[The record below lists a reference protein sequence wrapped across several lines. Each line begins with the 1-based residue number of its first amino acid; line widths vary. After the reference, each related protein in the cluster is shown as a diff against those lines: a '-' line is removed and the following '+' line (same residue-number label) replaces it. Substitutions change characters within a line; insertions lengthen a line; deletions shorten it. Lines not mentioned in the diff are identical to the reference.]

1 MVRKQITQYNR
12 KQILRRALLLCAL
25 LTLCVV
31 MSACGGGAGT
41 GGSSSAESAESV
53 TEADIEK
60 ANEEAKKLAEEIS
73 DHEINVLLGSK
84 ADIEDLVQKKAE
96 ELLGTVKIKVSGK
109 YDVNKVSKYDLKV
122 TLEEKKGAKASETFT
137 LSVIDRDQM
146 EGDYNFITD
155 KGFLAEV
162 KDGIMSIDGTEIV
175 NKSYSLPPDYGD
187 GLTTETLEAYQKMEA
202 QASIDGIYLQPIS
215 EYRSYYDQMYIHAQN
230 AAKYGGE
237 KADTFSAKPGHS
249 EHQLGEAMDLNSLDQ
264 SFADTTEGQWISN
277 HCAEYGF
284 ILRYPQGKTEETGYM
299 SEPWHVRYV
308 GEDLA
313 KKLYNGGDW
322 ITVED
327 YFGIDSEYRKAAL
340 EKEESEAE
348 NGSSDGSEYY
358 DESGNYDE
366 SEEYGYE

>member
-1 MVRKQITQYNR
+1 MVRKQI
-12 KQILRRALLLCAL
+12 KQHNGRQFLRRALLICVL
-25 LTLCVV
+25 LVLCVAI
-31 MSACGGGAGT
+31 SACGGRGAGDS
-41 GGSSSAESAESV
+41 SSSAGGAASV
-53 TEADIEK
+53 TVDDIGE

-84 ADIEDLVQKKAE
+84 ADIEYLVQKKAK
-96 ELLGTVKIKVSGK
+96 ELLGAMKIKVSGK
-109 YDVNKVSKYDLKV
+109 YDVNKVGKYNLKV
-122 TLEEKKGAKASETFT
+122 TIEENSGTKASETFT
-137 LSVIDRDQM
+137 LRVIDRDRM
-146 EGDYNFITD
+146 EGDYSFITD
-155 KGFLAEV
+155 NGFLAEV
-162 KDGIMSIDGTEIV
+162 KGGVMSIDGTEIV
-175 NKSYSLPPDYGD
+175 NKSYSLPPEYGD
-187 GLTTETLEAYQKMEA
+187 DITTETLEAYQKMEI

-215 EYRSYYDQMYIHAQN
+215 EFRSYYDQMYIHAQN

-264 SFADTTEGQWISN
+264 SFADTTEGRWISD

-299 SEPWHVRYV
+299 SEPWHIRYV
-308 GEDLA
+308 GKALA

-322 ITVED
+322 ITMES
-327 YFGIDSEYRKAAL
+327 YFGIDSEYREAAL
-340 EKEESEAE
+340 EKEENEAE
-348 NGSSDGSEYY
+348 GGSDDGSEYY